1 MKKLTST
8 LTVIVALGLM
18 SSIARAQSDKRF
30 EVGGQ
35 FAFIRLTDVD
45 IARPGFG
52 GRIAGGQPGFGPRL
66 AWNLT
71 SSASLEAEANFFRK
85 DELGGKKTQS
95 FLGLKYGKRSSTVG
109 IFGKVRPGFMQF
121 NHIFVTDRDPG
132 ALTNTR
138 FERKTYLAVDLGGVI
153 EFYPSSRTLI
163 RFDVSDV
170 IVRYGERFTNL
181 PSDING
187 TGIVPPDTRHNLQFS
202 VGVGF
207 RF

>member
-1 MKKLTST
+1 MIST
-8 LTVIVALGLM
+8 ITVIVALGLI
-18 SSIARAQSDKRF
+18 SSSAQAQLDKRF

-52 GRIAGGQPGFGPRL
+52 GRIAGGQPGGGPRL

-71 SSASLEAEANFFRK
+71 SSASLEAEANFFRE
-85 DELGGKKTQS
+85 DELGGKKTQA
-95 FLGLKYGKRSSTVG
+95 FFGLKYGKRSAKVG

-121 NHIFVTDRDPG
+121 NNIFVTNRDPD
-132 ALTNTR
+132 APTNTE
-138 FERKTYLAVDLGGVI
+138 FKRKTYLAVDLGGVV
-153 EFYPSSRTLI
+153 EFYPTARTLI

-181 PSDING
+181 PFDING
-187 TGIVPPDTRHNLQFS
+187 TGVIPPDTRHNLQFS
-202 VGVGF
+202 VGVGL